1 MNVLG
6 WRHRV
11 RRTFYELRTEGEGVR
26 REAAALGLGV
36 FIGCTPLYGFH
47 LLLCLIVGK
56 VAHLN
61 RLKLYL
67 AANISNPLFSPVLI
81 LSELQTGA
89 WIRRRD
95 LHDVSIETLRHVS
108 PWTFGG
114 DLLVGSA
121 VVGGVLGL
129 AIAAATMATGGRRR
143 SDPLHR
149 LWQRASDPYLPCGV
163 TAWEFAR
170 GKLRGDPVYR
180 ALVEPSALPSQA
192 SIVDVGCGQG
202 LALSALVEAS
212 RLHDEGAWPFAQP
225 PPRLLSAT
233 GIELRPR
240 VAAVAST
247 ALNGRATI
255 VATDAR
261 TQPLPSCNA
270 VLLLDVL
277 HMLPADDQE
286 QLLTRVADAL
296 EPGGVLLVREAD
308 ASAGWTFTMVRIGN
322 RLKALA
328 VGRWR
333 QTFHFRSQDEWAAL
347 LQRHGFDVSWRDAR
361 AGTPFA
367 NLLLSGTK
375 GEGVSRGPYSCPPVR
390 PSSDRTDTS
399 TPGVLGRAPRV
410 DRQPA
415 APRAE

>member
-1 MNVLG
+1 MNVIG

-36 FIGCTPLYGFH
+36 FIGCTPFYGFH

-95 LHDVSIETLRHVS
+95 LHDISIETLRQVS
-108 PWTFGG
+108 PWTFGA

-121 VVGGVLGL
+121 VVGVVLGL
-129 AIAAATMATGGRRR
+129 AIAGATIATGGRRR
-143 SDPLHR
+143 TDALHL
-149 LWQRASDPYLPCGV
+149 LWQRASDPYLQCGI

-180 ALVEPSALPSQA
+180 ALVEHSALPSQV

-202 LALSALVEAS
+202 LALSALAEAS

-225 PPRLLSAT
+225 PPRMLSAI

-240 VAAVAST
+240 VAAMASL
-247 ALNGRATI
+247 ALEGRATI

-261 TQPLPSCNA
+261 IQPLPSCNA

-286 QLLTRVADAL
+286 QLLARVADAL
-296 EPGGVLLVREAD
+296 QPGGVLLVREAD

-333 QTFHFRSQDEWAAL
+333 QAFSFRSRDEWAAL
-347 LQRHGFDVSWRDAR
+347 LRRHGFDVSSREAS

-367 NLLLSGTK
+367 NLLLSGTRSD
-375 GEGVSRGPYSCPPVR
+375 GFSRGPYRYPSVR

-399 TPGVLGRAPRV
+399 TPGVPGRAPRA